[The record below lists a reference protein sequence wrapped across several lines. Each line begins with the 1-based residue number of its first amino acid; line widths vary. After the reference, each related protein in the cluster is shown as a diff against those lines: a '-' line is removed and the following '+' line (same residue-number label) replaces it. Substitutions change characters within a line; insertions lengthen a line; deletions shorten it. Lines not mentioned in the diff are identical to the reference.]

1 MRHSKKLFI
10 MKRIQFKVILLAFL
24 AVAGFVSC
32 TDLEIEETDSIITE
46 GFQGLADPS
55 STVDELYNR
64 LNGQYG
70 NQSNWF
76 ALQEVTA
83 DAAIIPTRG
92 TDWGDN
98 GEWRNLHNHGWNSE
112 HPQIGTIWNDFNAN
126 QLIASQVL
134 DSRSNPTA
142 QNVGDASFVRGLS
155 MWLILD
161 NFGQIPFRDVTLP
174 SSALPEVLSGQAALD
189 FILADIDTAISNL
202 SSLAAGQGAE
212 ATFRASKEAAKYLK
226 AKILLN
232 KHIYLG
238 GTPDSGDMSQVMS
251 LVDDIAAQGYDLE
264 TMNYYQIF
272 REGADTETIWSLK
285 SAVGNRIFNGLHYN
299 STALGGGGWNGFST
313 LAEYY
318 DLFEGDA
325 DFNRFDADLVTPIDG
340 QEDRRGGV
348 PPAGTPYTGDP
359 ETEDLDGFENGSNVG
374 FGFLI
379 NQQYAL
385 DGTPLQ
391 DRAGAPLTF
400 KRDFVDGTG
409 SPSFINNDETTGI
422 RFMKYNPRYG
432 AFRSHEIVFRYAD
445 AHLMKAEAMMRS
457 GGDPTAL
464 VNELRAL
471 RGATPIGSVTEQD
484 LIDERGRELNAE
496 VWRRN
501 DLIRFGRYTRDWLF
515 KEAAAIGN
523 TEKHLFPI
531 PAAQLLANPSLVQ
544 NPGY

>member
-1 MRHSKKLFI
+1 
-10 MKRIQFKVILLAFL
+10 MKRNQFKLIFVAIL
-24 AVAGFVSC
+24 AVAGLVSC

-98 GEWRNLHNHGWNSE
+98 GEWRNLHAHGWNSE
-112 HPQIGTIWNDFNAN
+112 HPQIGTIFNDFNSN

-142 QNVGDASFVRGLS
+142 QNVGDASFVRALS

-174 SSALPEVLSGQAALD
+174 SSALPTVLTGQAAVD
-189 FILADIDTAISNL
+189 FIIADIDAAISNL
-202 SSLAAGQGAE
+202 TSLSAGQGAE

-232 KHIYLG
+232 KHVYLG
-238 GTPDSGDMSQVMS
+238 GTPDSGDMSQVIS
-251 LVDDIAAQGYDLE
+251 LVDEIAAQGYALE
-264 TMNYYQIF
+264 TMNYFQIF
-272 REGADTETIWSLK
+272 REGADSETIWSLK

-318 DLFEGDA
+318 DLFEGDPE
-325 DFNRFDADLVTPIDG
+325 FNRFDDDLVTPIDG

-348 PPAGTPYTGDP
+348 PNAGTPYTGDP
-359 ETEDLDGFENGSNVG
+359 ETEEFVLEDLTSVENGSNVG

-400 KRDFVDGTG
+400 KRDFADGTG
-409 SPSFINNDETTGI
+409 APSFINNDETTGI
-422 RFMKYNPRYG
+422 RYMKYNPRYG

-445 AHLMKAEAMMRS
+445 AHLMKAEAMWRS
-457 GGDPTAL
+457 GGDPTAM

-471 RGATPIGSVTEQD
+471 RNATPIGSVTEQD

-501 DLIRFGRYTRDWLF
+501 DLIRFGQYTRDWLF
-515 KEAAAIGN
+515 KEANAIGN
-523 TEKHLFPI
+523 SEKQLFPI
-531 PAAQLLANPSLVQ
+531 PAAQLLANPALIQ

>member
-10 MKRIQFKVILLAFL
+10 MKRIQFKLTFVAIL
-24 AVAGFVSC
+24 AVAGLVSC

-64 LNGQYG
+64 LNGQYTDQG
-70 NQSNWF
+70 GWH
-76 ALQEVTA
+76 AMQEVTT
-83 DAAIIPTRG
+83 DGSIIPTRG

-98 GEWRNLHNHGWNSE
+98 GLWRNLHNHGWNSE
-112 HPQIGTIWNDFNAN
+112 HPFISATWNNFNGN

-134 DSRSNPTA
+134 DSRSNPSA
-142 QNVGDASFVRGLS
+142 QNVGDASFIRALS
-155 MWLILD
+155 MWVILD

-174 SSALPEVLSGQAALD
+174 SSALPEVISGQAAVD
-189 FILADIDTAISNL
+189 FILADVDQAIANL

-212 ATFRASKEAAKYLK
+212 ATSRASKEAAKFLK

-238 GTPDSGDMSQVMS
+238 GSPDSGDMAQVMS
-251 LVDDIAAQGYDLE
+251 LVDEIAAQGYALE
-264 TMNYYQIF
+264 TMNYFQIF
-272 REGADTETIWSLK
+272 REGADTETILSLK
-285 SAVGNRIFNGLHYN
+285 AGVGNLIFNGLHYN
-299 STALGGGGWNGFST
+299 STGLGGGGWNGFST
-313 LAEYY
+313 LAEFY
-318 DLFEGDA
+318 DMYEGDP

-374 FGFLI
+374 FGFLV

-400 KRDFVDGTG
+400 KRDFLDGTG
-409 SPSFINNDETTGI
+409 APSLINNDETTGI
-422 RFMKYNPRYG
+422 RYIKYNPRYG
-432 AFRSHEIVFRYAD
+432 AFRSHKIFFRYAD
-445 AHLMKAEAMMRS
+445 AHLMKAEAMWRS

-464 VNELRAL
+464 VNELRAV

-484 LIDERGRELNAE
+484 LIDERGRELNVE
-496 VWRRN
+496 IWRRN
-501 DLIRFGRYTRDWLF
+501 DLIRFGQFTRDWLF
-515 KEAAAIGN
+515 KEASAVGDPN
-523 TEKHLFPI
+523 RTLFPI
-531 PAAQLLANPSLVQ
+531 PAAQLLANPALIQ